1 MPPRSRRRAAPTLL
15 ALALLAHTAGPLS
28 GCVVVGRN
36 TVGSV
41 PSAAVVAGV
50 AKGAEIGEVVQ
61 RLGAPVDLS
70 LAPDGMLLI
79 WRERRYDYDRLE
91 IDPSQGLSFLSVDPI
106 LGSALS
112 NLKLILERGILRE
125 ERVAVLFDR
134 DGRVVAV
141 SQRDGENRRLR

>member
-1 MPPRSRRRAAPTLL
+1 MTAPHRSRRYAALVLL
-15 ALALLAHTAGPLS
+15 VLTAAPLS
-28 GCVVVGRN
+28 GCVVLGRS
-36 TVGSV
+36 TEGSV
-41 PSAAVVAGV
+41 PSAAAVARV
-50 AKGAEIGEVVQ
+50 SKGTEIGEVVR

-91 IDPSQGLSFLSVDPI
+91 FDPSQGLSFLSLDPI

-112 NLKLILERGILRE
+112 NLRLILERGTLRQ

-134 DGRVVAV
+134 DGRVIAV
-141 SQRDGENRRLR
+141 TQRDADNRRLR

>member
-1 MPPRSRRRAAPTLL
+1 MSPRWRRRAAFALL
-15 ALALLAHTAGPLS
+15 ALTIVPLS
-28 GCVVVGRN
+28 GCVVLGRN

-41 PSAAVVAGV
+41 PSDAAVAGV
-50 AKGAEIGEVVQ
+50 AKGTEIGEVVR

-91 IDPSQGLSFLSVDPI
+91 LDPSQGLSFLSLDPI
-106 LGSALS
+106 LGSVLS
-112 NLKLILERGILRE
+112 NLKLILERGTLRE

-134 DGRVVAV
+134 DGYVIAV
-141 SQRDGENRRLR
+141 SQRDAEDRRLR

>member
-1 MPPRSRRRAAPTLL
+1 VSVPLRWRRCA
-15 ALALLAHTAGPLS
+15 ALALLALTAGSSS
-28 GCVVVGRN
+28 GCVVLGRN

-41 PSAAVVAGV
+41 PSAAAVDGV
-50 AKGAEIGEVVQ
+50 PIGAEIGEVVQ

-79 WRERRYDYDRLE
+79 WRERHYNYDRLE
-91 IDPSQGLSFLSVDPI
+91 IDPSQGLSFLSLDPI

-112 NLKLILERGILRE
+112 NLKLVLERGTLSQ

-134 DGRVVAV
+134 DGRVIAV
-141 SQRDGENRRLR
+141 SQRDAENRRRR